1 MAVFVQALPTL
12 ECAAA
17 ERFIKKSEEN
27 ILRRGSVDFREQSA
41 NSKAILAKKAS
52 RKSLKQY
59 KFGNKTHLLP
69 ILYKF

>member
-12 ECAAA
+12 EGAAA

-41 NSKAILAKKAS
+41 NSKAIRAKKAS
-52 RKSLKQY
+52 IKSLK
-59 KFGNKTHLLP
+59 
-69 ILYKF
+69 